1 MTKLISGIDLAKLA
15 EWREPF
21 DVKLAEDK
29 TITVPLITLRDANRA
44 ETFLKRADTIA
55 AQYAL
60 LASRL
65 NERAV
70 AAQAAKE
77 ELSENSDEGNKEQ
90 VLEALKIATDDIMQS
105 QKDSDSLIVQSNQLA
120 DEILVFLQPY
130 LEKFDVISVLK
141 EKEAQTTI
149 RLLSGMLYG
158 AAVFEEQ
165 KEGAVEAAENP
176 TPG

>member
-1 MTKLISGIDLAKLA
+1 MTKLISGFDLAKLA

-21 DVKLAEDK
+21 EVKLSEDK

-65 NERAV
+65 NDRAM

-77 ELSENSDEGNKEQ
+77 ELNGNAECTSKDQ
-90 VLEALKIATDDIMQS
+90 VLDTLKLATDDIMQS

-120 DEILVFLQPY
+120 DEILSFLQPY
-130 LEKFDVISVLK
+130 LGQFDVIPILK

-158 AAVFEEQ
+158 VAAFEQ
-165 KEGAVEAAENP
+165 KKEEATKAEENP
-176 TPG
+176 TQG